1 MRTRYRPT
9 RWQRCTVDDVK
20 AHRLLSLSIVA
31 ALGVA
36 GCAGSDDEAATSA
49 TELSVATTEVPTAE
63 PVADTEVPTAEPV
76 ADTEVPT
83 AEPVPDA
90 DPVVAEPVGTDPAA
104 YDFARVD
111 PVVQAFVDDRGLNGA
126 GLVIV
131 DADDGVILERYWGE
145 FGPERSSLIASSSKM
160 LVAGVLLRL
169 QDEGLLD
176 IEAPVADVV
185 DWGSSNPQITP
196 AQLLSNSSGLIGL
209 FPEPGYRPYVCQ
221 YFPTGTLQ
229 DCAESIFTSP
239 DDDGAITGPDVAF
252 NYGGAQWQVAGAVAE
267 AVSDKSWAELVNETY
282 VQPCGVESLA
292 FNNHFTQMG
301 EGFNYP
307 VEFNSDP
314 STLIATDNP
323 NLEGG
328 AYITAP
334 DYGQLLLMH
343 LRNGLCGDEQV
354 LSQEALDTM
363 HADRIAAAY
372 GGSAGGAGTG
382 YGMGWWV
389 DRESGRISDAGA
401 YGTVPW
407 LDLEDGY
414 GAYLVVESNFG
425 DGNALA
431 EQLYGIIDDVV
442 NEA

>member
-49 TELSVATTEVPTAE
+49 TELSVA
-63 PVADTEVPTAEPV
+63 DTEVPTAEPV

-104 YDFARVD
+104 YDFAGVD

>member
-1 MRTRYRPT
+1 MKSR
-9 RWQRCTVDDVK
+9 
-20 AHRLLSLSIVA
+20 RLLFLSIVA
-31 ALGVA
+31 ALGIA
-36 GCAGSDDEAATSA
+36 ACAGSDDEVVPPAAEPPA
-49 TELSVATTEVPTAE
+49 TEPVPITEPK
-63 PVADTEVPTAEPV
+63 
-76 ADTEVPT
+76 
-83 AEPVPDA
+83 PDA
-90 DPVVAEPVGTDPAA
+90 DPVVAEPATSATEPESDPVATESEPDPEPIA
-104 YDFARVD
+104 YDFAGVD

-160 LVAGVLLRL
+160 LVAGVLLSL

-176 IEAPVADVV
+176 IDAPVADAV

-209 FPEPGYRPYVCQ
+209 FPEPGYGPYVCQ
-221 YFPTGTLQ
+221 FLPSGTLQ

-267 AVSDKSWAELVNETY
+267 AVSGKSWAELIDETY
-282 VQPCGVESLA
+282 VQPCGVDSLA

-314 STLIATDNP
+314 STLIDTDNP

-372 GGSAGGAGTG
+372 GGSAGGAGTVRVVG
-382 YGMGWWV
+382 
-389 DRESGRISDAGA
+389 SA
-401 YGTVPW
+401 TPVPTAQFRGSIW
-407 LDLEDGY
+407 KTATAHTSSLNPRPVTATPLQGSCMASSTTPSTQPD
-414 GAYLVVESNFG
+414 
-425 DGNALA
+425 
-431 EQLYGIIDDVV
+431 
-442 NEA
+442 

>member
-1 MRTRYRPT
+1 MRTRHRPT

-31 ALGVA
+31 ALGVG

-63 PVADTEVPTAEPV
+63 PVAD
-76 ADTEVPT
+76 
-83 AEPVPDA
+83 A
-90 DPVVAEPVGTDPAA
+90 DPVMTEPEPDPEPDPEPEPEPIA
-104 YDFARVD
+104 YDFAGVD

-160 LVAGVLLRL
+160 LVAGVLLSL
-169 QDEGLLD
+169 QDDGLLD
-176 IEAPVADVV
+176 IDAPIADAV

-196 AQLLSNSSGLIGL
+196 AHLLSNSSGLIGL
-209 FPEPGYRPYVCQ
+209 FPDPGYGPYVCQ
-221 YFPTGTLQ
+221 FLPAGTLQ

-239 DDDGAITGPDVAF
+239 NDDGDITPPDVAF

-267 AVSDKSWAELVNETY
+267 AVSGKSWAELVNETY

-343 LRNGLCGDEQV
+343 LRGGLCGDEQV

-372 GGSAGGAGTG
+372 DGSAGGAGTG
-382 YGMGWWV
+382 YGMGWWI

-425 DGNALA
+425 DGDALA
-431 EQLYGIIDDVV
+431 EQLYGIIDDAV

>member
-49 TELSVATTEVPTAE
+49 TELSVA
-63 PVADTEVPTAEPV
+63 DTEVPTAEPV

-83 AEPVPDA
+83 AEPV
-90 DPVVAEPVGTDPAA
+90 GTDPAA
-104 YDFARVD
+104 YDFAGVD

>member
-1 MRTRYRPT
+1 M
-9 RWQRCTVDDVK
+9 
-20 AHRLLSLSIVA
+20 SLSIVA

-49 TELSVATTEVPTAE
+49 TELS
-63 PVADTEVPTAEPV
+63 VADTEVPTAEPV

-104 YDFARVD
+104 YDFAGVD